1 MINDTATLES
11 SLKEY
16 FGFDKFKGEQKA
28 IIESLL
34 AGHDTFVIMP
44 TGGGKSLCYQLPAI
58 ISDGVAIIISP
69 LIALMKNQVDL
80 IRNYSSKDD
89 IAHFLNSSLT
99 KTEKNKVL
107 RDIRSGETKML
118 YVAPET
124 LTKQESVDLFK
135 EVKVSF
141 IAIDEAHC
149 ISEWGH
155 DFRPEYRRIREIL
168 EALEKKIPIMALT
181 ATATPK
187 VRLDIVKT
195 LQLEKPNIFIS
206 SFNRSNLYYEIRPK
220 KSSQQ
225 AIKNIVQYIKTKHG
239 KSGIIY
245 VINRKTAD
253 DVAEL
258 LRVNGIKASSYHA
271 GIDTKI
277 RGKIQDRFLMEEIDV
292 IVATIA
298 FGMGID
304 KPDIRFIIH
313 YDIPKSLENYYQETG
328 RAGRDGLEGEC
339 LTYFSYND
347 IIKLEKLLRDKS
359 VAERE
364 RGLQLINETVAYVET
379 AECRRK
385 FVLHYFGEDF
395 NSSNCNGNCDNCR
408 HPKKK
413 IEVTDD
419 TVLALN
425 CVEAL
430 KENHDLPYIVKFITG
445 KKVKEICDFGY
456 ENLELFGCGA
466 EKDDQYWNSVVRNGL
481 LIGLI
486 DKDIEQYGIL
496 KLNKKGKAFVK
507 KPSTVEVAL
516 NHNYDDDTPDSPVV
530 SEGGGNNNVIDQQLF
545 SILKDLCRREGKAL
559 NLPPYVVFQET
570 SLEEMSTKYPINM
583 EELLHIGGVSRGKA
597 ERYGKKFLEVIK
609 KYVEENDIERPED
622 FVVKSVANRSGEKIK
637 IIQAIDRKISLDDLA
652 RSLNMSFSELVKE
665 LETIVHSGTK
675 LNIDYYL
682 NDKLDEDLMADLY
695 DYMRGEE
702 EFSVEDAMQEFK
714 GDDLEPDDIQLVHIK
729 FISELGN

>member
-1 MINDTATLES
+1 MSTDTISLEQ

-16 FGFDKFKGEQKA
+16 FGFDRFKDEQRD

-34 AGHDTFVIMP
+34 AGKDTFVIMP

-58 ISDGVAIIISP
+58 LSEGVAIIISP

-80 IRNYSSKDD
+80 IRSYSSKDD

-107 RDIRSGETKML
+107 KDIRSGETKML

-124 LTKQESVDLFK
+124 LTKQETVDLFK
-135 EVKVSF
+135 EVKISF

-155 DFRPEYRRIREIL
+155 DFRPEYRRIREIV
-168 EALEKKIPIMALT
+168 EALDQEFPIMALT

-187 VRLDIVKT
+187 VQIDIVKT
-195 LQLEKPNIFIS
+195 LQLKDPKVFLS
-206 SFNRSNLYYEIRPK
+206 SFNRPNLFYEIRPK
-220 KSSQQ
+220 KSGQQ
-225 AIKNIVQYIKTKHG
+225 AIKNIIQFINQNRG

-253 DVAEL
+253 DVAQL
-258 LRVNGIKASSYHA
+258 LKVNGIKAAAYHA

-277 RGKIQDRFLMEEIDV
+277 RSKIQDKFLMEDIDV

-328 RAGRDGLEGEC
+328 RGGRDGMEGQC
-339 LTYFSYND
+339 ITYFSYND
-347 IIKLEKLLRDKS
+347 IVKLEKLLRDKS

-364 RGLQLINETVAYVET
+364 RGLQLINETVAYVES

-395 NSSNCNGNCDNCR
+395 DDKGCNGMCDNCK
-408 HPKKK
+408 HPKEKV
-413 IEVTDD
+413 EVTDE
-419 TVLALN
+419 TLLALQAI
-425 CVEAL
+425 ELL
-430 KENHDLPYIVKFITG
+430 KENHDLPYIIKFLSG

-456 ENLELFGCGA
+456 EKLPLFGKGVDSD
-466 EKDDQYWNSVVRNGL
+466 EQFWNSVLRNAL
-481 LIGLI
+481 MKDMLE
-486 DKDIEQYGIL
+486 KDIEQYGVL
-496 KLNKKGKAFVK
+496 KLTDIGRSFLQKQH
-507 KPSTVEVAL
+507 TMEVAL
-516 NHNYDDDTPDSPVV
+516 NHNFDDDAPDMQVV
-530 SEGGGNNNVIDQQLF
+530 DDSGGK
-545 SILKDLCRREGKAL
+545 SIMDTVLYDMLKDLCKREGKAL
-559 NLPPYVVFQET
+559 NLPPYVIFQET
-570 SLEEMSTKYPINM
+570 SLEEMSTKYPISI
-583 EELLHIGGVSRGKA
+583 EELLHITGVSKGKA
-597 ERYGKKFLEVIK
+597 DRYGKKFVAVIK
-609 KYVEENDIERPED
+609 QYVEENEIERPDD

-637 IIQAIDRKISLDDLA
+637 IIQSIDRKIALDDLA
-652 RSLNMSFSELVKE
+652 KSLNMSFGDLLKE
-665 LETIVHSGTK
+665 LETIVHSGTRI
-675 LNIDYYL
+675 NIDYYIV
-682 NDKLDEDLMADLY
+682 NKLDEDLVADIFEY
-695 DYMRGEE
+695 FRSEE
-702 EFSVEDAMQEFK
+702 NFSIEDTLQEFK
-714 GDDLEPDDIQLVHIK
+714 DDDIEPEDAQLVHIK
-729 FISELGN
+729 FVSELGN

>member
-1 MINDTATLES
+1 MSTETITLEQ

-16 FGFDKFKGEQKA
+16 FGFDRFKDEQRD

-34 AGHDTFVIMP
+34 AGKDTFVIMP

-58 ISDGVAIIISP
+58 LSEGVAIIISP

-107 RDIRSGETKML
+107 KDIRSGETKML

-124 LTKQESVDLFK
+124 LTKQETVDLFK
-135 EVKVSF
+135 EVKISF

-155 DFRPEYRRIREIL
+155 DFRPEYRRIREIV
-168 EALEKKIPIMALT
+168 EALDQEFPIMALT

-187 VRLDIVKT
+187 VQLDIVKT
-195 LQLEKPNIFIS
+195 LQLREPKVFLS
-206 SFNRSNLYYEIRPK
+206 SFNRPNLFYEIRPK
-220 KSSQQ
+220 KSGQQ
-225 AIKNIVQYIKTKHG
+225 AIKNILQFINANRG

-253 DVAEL
+253 DVAQL
-258 LRVNGIKASSYHA
+258 LKVNGIKASAYHA

-277 RGKIQDRFLMEEIDV
+277 RSKIQDKFLMEDIDV

-328 RAGRDGLEGEC
+328 RAGRDGMEGVC
-339 LTYFSYND
+339 ITYFSYND
-347 IIKLEKLLRDKS
+347 IVKLEKLLRDKS

-364 RGLQLINETVAYVET
+364 RGLQLINETVAYVES

-395 NSSNCNGNCDNCR
+395 DDARCKGMCDNCKN
-408 HPKKK
+408 PKEKV
-413 IEVTDD
+413 EVTDE
-419 TVLALN
+419 TLLALQ
-425 CVEAL
+425 AIALL
-430 KENHDLPYIVKFITG
+430 KENHDLPYVIKFLVG

-456 ENLELFGCGA
+456 EKLDLFGKGV
-466 EKDDQYWNSVVRNGL
+466 EKDDQFWNSVLRNAL
-481 LIGLI
+481 MKDMLE
-486 DKDIEQYGIL
+486 KDIEQYGVL
-496 KLNKKGKAFVK
+496 KLTDIGRSFLKKQHKM
-507 KPSTVEVAL
+507 EVAL
-516 NHNYDDDTPDSPVV
+516 NHNFDDDAPDMQVV
-530 SEGGGNNNVIDQQLF
+530 DDNGGKSVMDTVLYDM
-545 SILKDLCRREGKAL
+545 LKDLCRREGKAL

-570 SLEEMSTKYPINM
+570 SLEEMATKYPISID
-583 EELLHIGGVSRGKA
+583 ELLHITGVSKGKA
-597 ERYGKKFLEVIK
+597 DRYGKKFVAVIK
-609 KYVEENDIERPED
+609 KHVEENEIERPED

-637 IIQAIDRKISLDDLA
+637 IIQSIDRKIALDDLA
-652 RSLNMSFSELVKE
+652 KSLNMSFGDLLKE
-665 LETIVHSGTK
+665 LETIVHSGTRI
-675 LNIDYYL
+675 NIDYYIG
-682 NDKLDEDLMADLY
+682 NKLDEDLVADIFEFF
-695 DYMRGEE
+695 RSEE
-702 EFSVEDAMQEFK
+702 NFSIEDTLQEFK
-714 GDDLEPDDIQLVHIK
+714 DDDLEPEDVQLVHIK
-729 FISELGN
+729 FVSELGN